1 MKVNN
6 QTRLKDLKNLSIEP
20 TAMKAVKG
28 GSSWGGGDLSTIGGG
43 SRPQKPTGMSLNYVG
58 GLFGG

>member
-1 MKVNN
+1 MKINN

-28 GSSWGGGDLSTIGGG
+28 GGSWAIVGGGALGGG
-43 SRPQKPTGMSLNYVG
+43 SRPQKPTGMSQTYVG

>member
-6 QTRLKDLKNLSIEP
+6 QTRLKDLKNLSIKP
-20 TAMKAVKG
+20 IAMKAVKG
-28 GSSWGGGDLSTIGGG
+28 GGSWTIAGGGALGGG
-43 SRPQKPTGMSLNYVG
+43 SRPQRPTTMSQNYVG